1 MDQDLVVRA
10 QKGERR
16 AFEALAAAD
25 YPRLFRLAYGI
36 LRDRQA
42 AEDASQDALVG
53 IWRNLRRLRDP
64 ARFEAWS
71 YRLLV
76 NTCHDHIRRRSR
88 WLPESTLARA
98 HEPTIGDAAEG
109 IVERDEVERA
119 LTRLSVEHRVVLAFR
134 FLLDMT
140 PDEIAD
146 TLEVPRKTVYSRLRR
161 ATDEMRAVLEA
172 QERTVIGGPARQ
184 EALR

>member
-10 QKGERR
+10 QRGERR
-16 AFEALAAAD
+16 AFETLAATD
-25 YPRLFRLAYGI
+25 YPRLFRLAHGI
-36 LRDRQA
+36 LRDRSS
-42 AEDASQDALVG
+42 AEEASQDALVS

-76 NTCHDHIRRRSR
+76 NSCHDHARRRRR
-88 WLPESTLARA
+88 WLPESPLTPAT
-98 HEPTIGDAAEG
+98 EPTIGDTAES

-119 LTRLSVEHRVVLAFR
+119 LGRLSVEHRVVLAFR

-146 TLEVPRKTVYSRLRR
+146 TLEIPRKTVYSRLQR
-161 ATDEMRAVLEA
+161 ASDEMRTVLEA
-172 QERTVIGGPARQ
+172 QARTVVGGPARQ